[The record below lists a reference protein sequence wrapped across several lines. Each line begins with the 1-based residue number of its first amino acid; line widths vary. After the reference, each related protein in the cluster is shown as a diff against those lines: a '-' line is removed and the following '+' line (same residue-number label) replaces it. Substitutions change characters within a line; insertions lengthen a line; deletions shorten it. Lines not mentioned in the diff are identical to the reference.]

1 MLVLSHI
8 ILSHKLN
15 PHLLSLRVRQDPKDI
30 KTGFLLTTALD
41 IFEGSL
47 KLSFSYRI
55 PRGALNELM

>member
-1 MLVLSHI
+1 M
-8 ILSHKLN
+8 
-15 PHLLSLRVRQDPKDI
+15 SLRVRQDPKDI

-47 KLSFSYRI
+47 KLSFSYKI